1 MADDTTTPFPSD
13 SDDRPER
20 QEGSGRGQRAGGQR
34 DAGGFRIRLSDNE
47 MQAARSLQEA
57 FGLRSTVAVLG
68 FALRTL
74 AQQLQE
80 GQLEALVAQQ
90 RAQGDQR
97 PGRSEGRGADRR
109 GPRQE
114 RGEDRGPRQVRIDP
128 FARPSRPAPVPAP
141 VIETA
146 EGEGASALEDS
157 PTGTADVTSEDLAS
171 DSPVQADAGTEA

>member
-13 SDDRPER
+13 SDDRPDR
-20 QEGSGRGQRAGGQR
+20 QGGSGRGQRAGGQR

-97 PGRSEGRGADRR
+97 PGRPEGRGADRR
-109 GPRQE
+109 GPRQD

-128 FARPSRPAPVPAP
+128 FARPSRPAPVTAP
-141 VIETA
+141 VNEAA
-146 EGEGASALEDS
+146 EGDGAPAGEEAPIAL
-157 PTGTADVTSEDLAS
+157 VDLAS
-171 DSPVQADAGTEA
+171 DSPVQADAGTEV

>member
-1 MADDTTTPFPSD
+1 
-13 SDDRPER
+13 
-20 QEGSGRGQRAGGQR
+20 
-34 DAGGFRIRLSDNE
+34 

-97 PGRSEGRGADRR
+97 PGRPEGRGADRR
-109 GPRQE
+109 GPRQD
-114 RGEDRGPRQVRIDP
+114 RGEDRAPRQVRIDP
-128 FARPSRPAPVPAP
+128 FARPSRPTPVPAP
-141 VIETA
+141 VIEEA
-146 EGEGASALEDS
+146 EGEGAPALE
-157 PTGTADVTSEDLAS
+157 